1 MVCVLWGHAAVR
13 CSLCRIGIIC
23 RLSQVL
29 CNVTLCGNGEIEY
42 CMRSNFLFRVD
53 KGSRIGLSADTHAQ
67 GLRRLSLFG
76 LGRENR
82 GLKQLAYLWCGTSW
96 NTQMMPVLLSVL
108 LEGFVVKSELVVWLP

>member
-42 CMRSNFLFRVD
+42 CMRSNFLFRVE
-53 KGSRIGLSADTHAQ
+53 KGIRIGLSYQLHCFIYIIII
-67 GLRRLSLFG
+67 LFVFQTYHVSM
-76 LGRENR
+76 L
-82 GLKQLAYLWCGTSW
+82 LMTSR
-96 NTQMMPVLLSVL
+96 VS
-108 LEGFVVKSELVVWLP
+108 KI